1 MKKAIL
7 MSIKSEWLE
16 KILNGEK
23 TIEIR
28 KNMPKCELPIEVYLY
43 CTKKKNEFD
52 RLEKQDGEYY
62 YGCPTYTGNEEQLN
76 GKVVANFTL
85 NKIWNFKVDK
95 LNELE
100 KFSYSPYG
108 IEICSIE
115 DITQPLIR
123 GSGLSLKEMYEYAPY
138 KPLYAWHIDNLQIFN
153 KPMELSEFVNI
164 KALSYDDWLYSIYNG
179 HNGSRN
185 NYNSYLNIFRLKRP
199 AQSWQYVWVK
209 E

>member
-7 MSIKSEWLE
+7 LSIKPEWLE
-16 KILNGEK
+16 KILNGK
-23 TIEIR
+23 KLIEIR
-28 KNMPKCELPIEVYLY
+28 KTMPKCNLPIDVYLY
-43 CTKKKNEFD
+43 CTNTPKYHHLYD
-52 RLEKQDGEYY
+52 L
-62 YGCPTYTGNEEQLN
+62 TYVNKDQIFYAVTQHNKYSLVAKGFLN
-76 GKVVANFTL
+76 GKVVAKFTL

-123 GSGLSLKEMYEYAPY
+123 GSGLSLKEMYEYSPY

-153 KPMELSEFVNI
+153 KPVELSNFYKYDN
-164 KALSYDDWLYSIYNG
+164 SYD
-179 HNGSRN
+179 
-185 NYNSYLNIFRLKRP
+185 NSFGWSFEDKEKYIPLKKAP
-199 AQSWQYVWVK
+199 QSWQYVWVK